1 MTPAFT
7 PGGQSQVTTSLA
19 DETATLSLG
28 AQLASVLSPGLKL
41 YVSGDLGAGKTT
53 LARGLLRA
61 LGYRGRVKSPT
72 FTLVELY
79 KFSNLC
85 LYHFDFYRFDSPD
98 EWEDAGFR
106 EVFGSDAVCLVEWP
120 EKAAAALPT
129 PDLKIRLEHTGR
141 GRLARI
147 EAMTEAGRRCVE
159 QLSQ

>member
-1 MTPAFT
+1 MTIP
-7 PGGQSQVTTSLA
+7 LA
-19 DETATLSLG
+19 DETATLNLG
-28 AQLASVLSPGLKL
+28 AQLASVLSPGLRL

-79 KFSNLC
+79 KFSNVC
-85 LYHFDFYRFDSPD
+85 LYHFDFYRFDNPA

-106 EVFGSDAVCLVEWP
+106 EVFGSAAVCLVEWP

-129 PDLKIRLEHTGR
+129 PDLEIRLEHADPGR
-141 GRLARI
+141 VARI
-147 EAMTEAGRRCVE
+147 EAGTEAGRRCVA